1 MEFPEDI
8 VALIRAYS
16 RPLHRRT
23 ISDFWLWENIVNFD
37 DMLSYVYNHVIE
49 HFSGSFTLQGSTHY
63 VIQSN
68 HFCISFTKKELM
80 CWSGQYVYNNL
91 NQWLL
96 EQDVYYK
103 QLLNEKKVVLSKC
116 YFHGEQV
123 HSECNACMYY
133 YGSCK
138 ECYCLY
144 CGQTYY
150 QCEC

>member
-37 DMLSYVYNHVIE
+37 DMLSYVYNHVNE
-49 HFSGSFTLQGSTHY
+49 HFSGPFKLQGSTHY

-68 HFCISFTKKELM
+68 HFCISFDKKELM
-80 CWSGQYVYNNL
+80 CWSGEYVYKNL

-96 EQDVYYK
+96 QQDIYYK

-123 HSECNACMYY
+123 HRKCNCGCTYY
-133 YGSCK
+133 EMCK
-138 ECYCLY
+138 ELCHY
-144 CGQTYY
+144 CGQY